1 MLKSG
6 TSEQPKG
13 FEGIVTTMS
22 NARRLKD
29 YALVGKKLTQQ
40 RVIIFSA
47 AIALAA
53 YYYDARIAFG
63 FLFATAIL
71 EICDSLLF
79 NRILKAPAKSSHEHR
94 RTMQMIFVMT
104 FASSVTISLF
114 CISIAAQQG
123 TDGNHFLPMFLL
135 VSASIFAAMNNHQ
148 FISVLA
154 LRLGIYISAILFIP
168 IRDVWIVR
176 PPLNSEIWLNLFTTV
191 FVLGFLVELGRTFL
205 VGYTTLMK
213 NRVALRVEN
222 KNARAATE
230 AKTRFLSTVSHE
242 LRTPLTSIK
251 GAMDIIHSGKAGPA
265 PEKMT
270 KLLEMAQR
278 NTNRLHDLVQDLL
291 LLQTSDAGK
300 FSLDV
305 AEMDLGA
312 TVCNAVDAF
321 ESYADK
327 FGVTIKSDVEPDQH
341 FVMGDT
347 KRLDQVIVNLLSNAA
362 KFSDRGAEVRIAI
375 TSQGSKLI
383 LSVTDQGIGIPE
395 NSEATIFEEFGQI
408 DSSDKR
414 KFQGT
419 GLGLA
424 ISKRIVEAHGG
435 TIGYESVLGIG
446 TTFKV
451 TLDAAQ
457 ASKPVE
463 VAPEPFSSAA

>member
-1 MLKSG
+1 MLESG
-6 TSEQPKG
+6 TSKQPKSL
-13 FEGIVTTMS
+13 EGVVKTMS

-40 RVIIFSA
+40 RIILFSA

-53 YYYDARIAFG
+53 YYYDAKVAFG
-63 FLFATAIL
+63 FLLATAL
-71 EICDSLLF
+71 FEVFDGLLF
-79 NRILKAPAKSSHEHR
+79 HRILKSPAKTPHEHHR
-94 RTMQMIFVMT
+94 IMQMIFVMT
-104 FASSVTISLF
+104 FLSSTTIALF
-114 CISIAAQQG
+114 CISIAVQQG
-123 TDGNHFLPMFLL
+123 TQGNHFLPVFLL

-148 FISVLA
+148 FMSVLMM
-154 LRLGIYISAILFIP
+154 RLGIYIGAILFIP
-168 IRDVWIVR
+168 IRDVWIET
-176 PPLNSEIWLNLFTTV
+176 PPLNSEIWLNLFTTM
-191 FVLGFLVELGRTFL
+191 FVLGFLIELSRTFL
-205 VGYTTLMK
+205 TGYSTLMR

-222 KNARAATE
+222 KNARAASE
-230 AKTRFLSTVSHE
+230 AKTRFLATVSHE

-251 GAMDIIHSGKAGPA
+251 GAMDIIHSGKAGSV

-270 KLLEMAQR
+270 KLLDMAQR

-305 AEMDLGA
+305 AELDLGA

-327 FGVTIKSDVEPDQH
+327 FGVTIDSDIEPDKH
-341 FVMGDT
+341 FVVGDA

-362 KFSDRGAEVRIAI
+362 KFSEPGAKVRVAI
-375 TSQGSKLI
+375 TRKGTQLT

-435 TIGYESVLGIG
+435 TIGYESALGIG

-451 TLDAAQ
+451 TLDATK
-457 ASKPVE
+457 ASNRVE
-463 VAPEPFSSAA
+463 IAPERYSSAA